1 MPTLLSESAS
11 TGPAETYGMIVMQQA
26 CGIPGVLL
34 AAWLI
39 NTKFGRKW
47 TTAIPFFLSG
57 LVTLIFFFSQSLS
70 TVMACTTFANLFS
83 YMGWGAI
90 YTIVP
95 ESYETNVRS
104 FGVGWANVM
113 SKLGGVV
120 TPTVTGL
127 MLELSFTM
135 TILFLAVCLMLV
147 GVVSAFMTETRGKV
161 IV

>member
-11 TGPAETYGMIVMQQA
+11 TGPAETYRIIVMQQA

-39 NTKFGRKW
+39 NTKFGRRW

-57 LVTLIFFFSQSLS
+57 LVTLIFFFSQSMA
-70 TVMACTTFANLFS
+70 TVLACTTFANLFS

-95 ESYETNVRS
+95 ESYDTKVRS
-104 FGVGWANVM
+104 FGVGWANGM

-120 TPTVTGL
+120 VPTVTGF
-127 MLELSFTM
+127 MLEVSLTT
-135 TILFLAVCLMLV
+135 TILFLASCLMLV

-161 IV
+161 KV